1 MNRRVKCSG
10 RVISKLAMTVIKLV
24 PEPKRGTAAQQA
36 RRKRYQRIE
45 DIKALIA
52 LYERRI
58 DDLRTE
64 AQRLVMLN
72 H

>member
-1 MNRRVKCSG
+1 
-10 RVISKLAMTVIKLV
+10 MTVIKLV